1 MLMTWR
7 CLGITGEE
15 FPQMSSRAR
24 REGRHERGGHEK
36 RTRRKFLGGL
46 TAAGTAHALFRRDA
60 IARSLGASRDAQSEP
75 VNGLACNE
83 DYWSQIQRCFDADR
97 TLINLNNG
105 GVSPAPSHVLEQM
118 IRDLRFCNELPAHH
132 MWQVLEP
139 RIETVRRALAQ
150 QFGCDTEE
158 LAITRNASEGM
169 ETLILG
175 IDLERGDEVIVT
187 DQNYP
192 RMLNTWD
199 QRARREGIVVK
210 RVSFPI
216 PLASPGAFVER
227 ISRAITPRTR
237 VIEFPHITNLTGQ
250 ILPVRDVVR
259 LARERGI
266 LVFVD
271 GAHSFAHFPFTR
283 DQLDCDF
290 FATSLHKWLLAPI
303 GTGFLY
309 VRKARLKSIWPLM
322 AAPSDMDENIRKYE
336 EIGTHPAA
344 NHNAIAAALT
354 FHQSIGDE
362 RKAARL
368 RYLRNRWARPLLQSS
383 RRVTVWTPLDDDQAS
398 CGIGLVGIEGIDP
411 GKLSEHLFARHKIVT
426 VAIHHKD
433 FSGIRVTPNVYT
445 TPKEIDAFVDAMRQV
460 LASGI
465 S

>member
-1 MLMTWR
+1 
-7 CLGITGEE
+7 
-15 FPQMSSRAR
+15 MSSGAMNADRPEEA
-24 REGRHERGGHEK
+24 
-36 RTRRKFLGGL
+36 TRRGFLGAL
-46 TAAGTAHALFRRDA
+46 AVGTAHSLFRGDA
-60 IARSLGASRDAQSEP
+60 IARAAGAGRDAGGEP
-75 VNGLACNE
+75 AGALAANE

-97 TLINLNNG
+97 TIINLNNG

-139 RIETVRRALAQ
+139 RVETVRRVLAA
-150 QFGCDTEE
+150 QFGCDPDE

-175 IDLERGDEVIVT
+175 LDLARGDEVIVT

-192 RMLNTWD
+192 RMLTAWD
-199 QRARREGIVVK
+199 QRARRDGVVVK
-210 RVSFPI
+210 RVAFPV
-216 PLASPGAFVER
+216 PLASPGQLVER
-227 ISRAITPRTR
+227 IGRAITPRTR
-237 VIEFPHITNLTGQ
+237 VIELPHIVNLTGQ

-259 LARERGI
+259 LARDRGI
-266 LVFVD
+266 LVFVN

-283 DQLDCDF
+283 DALEYDF

-309 VRKARLKSIWPLM
+309 VRKARIESIWPLM
-322 AAPSDMDENIRKYE
+322 AAPADMARDIRKYE

-344 NHNAIAAALT
+344 NHNAIAAALS

-368 RYLRNRWARPLLQSS
+368 RYLRDRWARPLLEAG

-398 CGIGLVGIEGIDP
+398 CGIALVGIEGIDP
-411 GKLSEHLFARHKIVT
+411 GKLAAHLLDRHKVLT
-426 VAIHHKD
+426 VGIHHAD

-445 TPKEIDAFVDAMRQV
+445 TPREIDVFTEALRGV
-460 LASGI
+460 LARGI
-465 S
+465 A